1 MMMKSKRQLT
11 KAETLL
17 MQILWSMPK
26 AEAYASDIMERYDE
40 PRPAMTTL
48 LTFLKILREKGFV
61 EAEKH
66 GRSNLFRALVSR
78 EEYTA
83 TVMDD
88 VKQTFFGGSAASLVS
103 FFARQESLSEAELR
117 ELRGII
123 DSMDAK
129 NSLQ

>member
-1 MMMKSKRQLT
+1 MMKSKRQLT

-40 PRPAMTTL
+40 PHPAMTTL